1 MSDKSGVSIQ
11 KIGSDGKI
19 IAGSGRVWKWRVS
32 LGKKITGSARQRRFF
47 DTNSDAKEF
56 VDGALQARG
65 EKGTRALMLPSHE
78 MHEAEVCLGRLKE
91 VGATLTQATSFYLK
105 HHRPAHLSRSFAQ
118 VAAELLRTKRKNHRR
133 RSTIRVYAGCF
144 RRFGDDYRSTLLNR
158 ITAREIE
165 TWVDELDV
173 GSITRRNYLRDLGV
187 LWNFAKK
194 KGYVSE
200 NQAEKVE
207 RPYIEEKP
215 ASILTVA
222 QAESLLKEAS
232 KPEHLA
238 WLPYFAISLFAGLRT
253 TEIRQLIWEQID
265 LEEGI
270 ITITPFQAKT
280 RRRRIISTSDNLV
293 AWLSLFPD
301 QSGAVVPVN
310 TETNAFWEQRE
321 ELRKAAGLVEWPRN
335 VLRHS
340 FGSYHLAR
348 HSDEGLTAAQMGN
361 SPGVVIKHYREM
373 VKPKDATLYWNLVP
387 QKKALS
393 LSTA

>member
-1 MSDKSGVSIQ
+1 M
-11 KIGSDGKI
+11 
-19 IAGSGRVWKWRVS
+19 S